1 MARPLKR
8 PSNAEAREYCERWN
22 LPSWQGADGFASPDI
37 AEYAARYRDL
47 DADKGA
53 RDLKWEVQRRTDDYR
68 AAHAMWE
75 AGGLRDEFDYL
86 PDPRLQASDLPE
98 RFSYPNQRKVGGAN
112 ADRFA
117 MSKTDLIRMLSL
129 PPEEQEAFGRRWAD
143 AQAEDYERRGLSAVT
158 LVINPDEGL
167 TAHMDRAEIAI
178 KWAQEAVRAE
188 APSKK
193 TTAYPHLL
201 LMVLDGYAL
210 GVSPA
215 HIGKFIPRAGSQG
228 NTRPVTDDTASAANR
243 LRKEALSLLDRL

>member
-8 PSNAEAREYCERWN
+8 PSNTEARDYCERWN

-37 AEYAARYRDL
+37 DDYVTRYDGL
-47 DADKGA
+47 SP
-53 RDLKWEVQRRTDDYR
+53 RDLKWEIQRRTDDYR
-68 AAHAMWE
+68 AAHATWE
-75 AGGLRDEFDYL
+75 AGGLRDQYDYL
-86 PDPRLQASDLPE
+86 PDPRSQASDLPE
-98 RFSYPNQRKVGGAN
+98 KLSYPNQREIGGAN

-117 MSKTDLIRMLSL
+117 MSQTDILRMLSL
-129 PPEEQEAFGRRWAD
+129 PLEEQEAFGRRWAE
-143 AQAEDYERRGLSAVT
+143 AQTEEHERRGLSLVT

-167 TAHMDRAEIAI
+167 TAHMDRAERAI
-178 KWAQEAVRAE
+178 KRALNDVQTKT
-188 APSKK
+188 PSAK

-215 HIGKFIPRAGSQG
+215 YIGKFIPRVGSTG
-228 NTRPVTDDTASAANR
+228 STRPVTDDTASAANR